1 MIRPTTKHK
10 TKAQSLVEFALVV
23 PLFLLLVLGLIDFS
37 RLLFTYV
44 SLSNATRE
52 MARVAMEQ
60 AVALAH
66 RRADVA
72 RAVDDEEA
80 VVVLERPARLGLRS
94 PGRDVEIRHAFQ
106 PRHDAAGWR
115 LLLACKIL
123 AAFVEF
129 EP

>member
-1 MIRPTTKHK
+1 MCSVLFSKEAEQQRRR
-10 TKAQSLVEFALVV
+10 AVDQEFQ
-23 PLFLLLVLGLIDFS
+23 PGEI
-37 RLLFTYV
+37 
-44 SLSNATRE
+44 
-52 MARVAMEQ
+52 ARVAMEQ